1 KERYLRY
8 AKCSRL
14 IRKLRERFPALSDR
28 LLYGIR
34 TSTIYLPPIGE
45 GLHYQVSE
53 VNRCLRTGKL
63 ESDIMPLHE
72 SLRVMCTIDRVR
84 EQSEILM
91 TKPCEICWAT
101 RLLHSYRSSSRPTN
115 APGSCPFV

>member
-1 KERYLRY
+1 MLVNYGKSSRWIRAIAARY
-8 AKCSRL
+8 
-14 IRKLRERFPALSDR
+14 PALSDR

-34 TSTIYLPPIGE
+34 SKTIHAPPIGE

-72 SLRVMCTIDRVR
+72 SLSVMSTIDRIR
-84 EQSEILM
+84 EQSENSDDETL
-91 TKPCEICWAT
+91 
-101 RLLHSYRSSSRPTN
+101 
-115 APGSCPFV
+115 